1 MKGIALIT
9 GITGQDG
16 SYMVELLLSKGYEVH
31 GLVRRTSS
39 NNTQRIESHKNK
51 ITLHYGDL
59 SDSNTITGIINQVSP
74 TEVYNLA
81 AQSQVDTSF
90 EMPEYTGDITGLG
103 TVRIL
108 EAIRRNGENI
118 KFYQASTSE
127 LFGNQPAPQNEST
140 VFDPKSPYAC
150 AKAYAHYITRCYRE
164 SYGMYAVSSILYNH
178 ESPRRGV
185 NFVTRKIT
193 SGIASILAGKQ
204 KELKLGNLGT
214 MRDWGYAP
222 EYVEAIY
229 QIMHLQ
235 KPDDFVVGT
244 GETHTISEFVNEAF
258 GYVGL
263 DQLQN
268 VVTDQTCMRP
278 NDVNLLKADTRKASD
293 IFYWNPKIHFK
304 ELVRIMIDSDMKN
317 EGLIPIGD
325 GDRILEREFPNRW
338 WID

>member
-1 MKGIALIT
+1 MTDIVLIT

-16 SYMVELLLSKGYEVH
+16 SYLTELLLAKGYEVH
-31 GLVRRTSS
+31 GIVRRTSS
-39 NNTQRIESHKNK
+39 NNTQRVECLKNK

-59 SDSNTITGIINQVSP
+59 SDSNTISGIINQVSP

-90 EMPEYTGDITGLG
+90 EIPEYTGDITGLG

-108 EAIRRNGENI
+108 EAIRSNGEDI

-127 LFGNQPAPQNEST
+127 MFGNQPAPQNEST
-140 VFDPKSPYAC
+140 PFDPRSPYAC
-150 AKAYAHYITRCYRE
+150 AKAYAHYVTKCYRE

-178 ESPRRGV
+178 ESPRRGT

-193 SGIASILAGKQ
+193 SGLAAILAGKQ
-204 KELKLGNLGT
+204 TDLKLGNLGT

-222 EYVEAIY
+222 EYVEAIW

-244 GETHTISEFVNEAF
+244 GETHRINEFVFEAF
-258 GYVGL
+258 SYAGL
-263 DQLQN
+263 DPFQYI
-268 VVTDQTCMRP
+268 VTDKSCMRP
-278 NDVNLLKADTRKASD
+278 SDVNLLKADITKASNV
-293 IFYWNPKIHFK
+293 FYWNPKIHFK
-304 ELVRIMIDSDMKN
+304 ELVRIMVDSDMKLAGLN
-317 EGLIPIGD
+317 VIGEGN
-325 GDRILEREFPNRW
+325 RILNRVFPNRW